1 MILHAPEQSVTQT
14 ARHFFLLQE
23 NGFKILQEDG
33 AAILSE
39 PTSTA
44 VAIIHAREVRQIL
57 HAAYESSVVS
67 I

>member
-1 MILHAPEQSVTQT
+1 VILHAPEQSVTQT